1 MEPTEEPL
9 APEQANEDVEMTDTA
24 RPERAPQASSV
35 APAGHVSGAA
45 DTSGMNFSCSNIEG
59 CASSCLVAD
68 GFCFIQD
75 ALGKGAAK
83 ITGS

>member
-9 APEQANEDVEMTDTA
+9 APEKANEDTEMTDA
-24 RPERAPQASSV
+24 AHPERAPKVSST
-35 APAGHVSGAA
+35 APAAHVSGAA
-45 DTSGMNFSCSNIEG
+45 DTSGTHPLCFNTEG

-75 ALGKGAAK
+75 APGKGA
-83 ITGS
+83 T